1 MPPASAERESLVLAE
16 PAAHVTARPIAS
28 GDGLAQAGRFARR
41 VVDVVAAAL
50 LLVCLLPLLLIVAL
64 LIKLDSPGPV
74 LFRQRRLGKDL
85 RPFTMLKFR
94 TMEADA
100 KADAHIDFIAKST
113 RAEDGP
119 RGSLKKLTDDPR
131 ITRVG
136 RPLRRLSIDELPQL
150 LNVLAGHMALVGPRP
165 ALDYELDF
173 YEPAHFD
180 RFGVRPGITGLWQVS
195 GRSSVGFTQMLD
207 LDTEYAR
214 TATFAT
220 DVRILVRTPWAA
232 IRDAA

>member
-1 MPPASAERESLVLAE
+1 MPPASAERERLVLAE
-16 PAAHVTARPIAS
+16 PSAQVAARPIAS
-28 GDGLAQAGRFARR
+28 GEGLAHAGRVARR
-41 VVDVVAAAL
+41 VVDVVVAAL
-50 LLVCLLPLLLIVAL
+50 LLVCLLPVLLIVAI
-64 LIKLDSPGPV
+64 LIKLDSRGPV

-94 TMEADA
+94 TMQADA
-100 KADAHIDFIAKST
+100 KADPHIDYIAKST
-113 RAEDGP
+113 RTEDCPCGP
-119 RGSLKKLTDDPR
+119 LKKLTNDPR
-131 ITRVG
+131 ITRIG

-150 LNVLAGHMALVGPRP
+150 LNVLAGQMALVGPRP
-165 ALDYELDF
+165 ALEYELDY

-195 GRSSVGFTQMLD
+195 GRSRVAFTEMLD
-207 LDTEYAR
+207 LDAEYAR

-220 DVRILVRTPWAA
+220 DVRILVRTPGAA